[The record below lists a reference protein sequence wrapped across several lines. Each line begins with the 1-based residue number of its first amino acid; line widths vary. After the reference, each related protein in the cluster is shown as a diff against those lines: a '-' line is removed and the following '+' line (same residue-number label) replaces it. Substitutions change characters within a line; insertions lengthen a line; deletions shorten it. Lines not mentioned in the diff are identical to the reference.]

1 MTIQDPYGQPDPDEG
16 QFYGFKTM
24 LLQMIEKSKRELAR
38 LEKLIHRQDEIINDA
53 TRAAVYREL
62 VADIRKDAGSASY
75 YGSYGDKGQEELAQ
89 VLTSR
94 ADYLT
99 KYGWGGKFTIE
110 GEPKAL
116 TLEDKIDDAYIKGGA
131 KAVITFMSK

>member
-1 MTIQDPYGQPDPDEG
+1 MSISDPYGQPDPDEG

-24 LLQMIEKSKRELAR
+24 LLQMIEQSKRQLAR
-38 LEKLIHRQDEIINDA
+38 LEKLVHRQDEIINDA

-62 VADIRKDAGSASY
+62 VADIRKDAGSAAY
-75 YGSYGDKGQEELAQ
+75 YAAYGDKGQEELAQ

-94 ADYLT
+94 ADFLT

-110 GEPKAL
+110 GERKVW
-116 TLEDKIDDAYIKGGA
+116 TLEDKVDDAYQRGGA
-131 KAVITFMSK
+131 KSVIELMSK